1 MNLLEQEKSELEENL
16 AQHLDINGV
25 YDALNYIVKRITSAM
40 HSHCRNDCAVSV
52 SLRHKVD
59 I

>member
-25 YDALNYIVKRITSAM
+25 YDALKYIGKRITPAM
-40 HSHCRNDCAVSV
+40 HSHCNDCAVSV
-52 SLRHKVD
+52 TLRHKVD

>member
-25 YDALNYIVKRITSAM
+25 YDALKYIGKRITPAM
-40 HSHCRNDCAVSV
+40 HSNRRNDCTVSV
-52 SLRHKVD
+52 TQ
-59 I
+59 

>member
-25 YDALNYIVKRITSAM
+25 YDALNYAFKRIT
-40 HSHCRNDCAVSV
+40 HVIQSHFRNNLVSV
-52 SLRHKVD
+52 NPGTQT
-59 I
+59 